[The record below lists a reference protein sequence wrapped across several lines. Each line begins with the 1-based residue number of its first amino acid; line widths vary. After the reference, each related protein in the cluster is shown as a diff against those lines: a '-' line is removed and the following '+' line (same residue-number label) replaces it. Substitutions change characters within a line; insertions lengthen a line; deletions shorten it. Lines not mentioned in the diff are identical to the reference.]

1 MPSDALEQA
10 AATGGDGRRLPSG
23 FTPAVPLLA
32 VAGLAALPCD
42 LAVNDG
48 GGLDFAWRPSQTRE
62 DVLAD
67 PVVRVTVRRG
77 SSPDDAGWIADTR
90 MEVTGDDAR
99 RTRWCEERNA
109 ALRDVAGGPAAGPG
123 WAPASA
129 GNCRLTTRFTPGDL
143 AGQPLLAAT
152 LLADVLRA
160 QQDAVLSAVL
170 AAPRT
175 VASTPL
181 SPQALAAG
189 LSRVIAVTHSHLEY
203 PPGYLASVSTEEAG
217 VVVTLEGFCTD
228 GLAVPLAETAWRSF
242 QTVVAVPAS
251 CNRAELGL
259 VYTALLSQSTS
270 RIPTRHGYDL
280 VPGEFAS
287 ESFTDGDIEAALV
300 LLSKGDIVRYTP
312 SPSAD
317 DLAVFPAGPTWGRLT
332 FSRVPMARLYGSAS
346 LRINATVSLPS
357 RYGTPAGNA
366 SDIDVLGT
374 WNRAGDTL
382 TYSVLV
388 PPTMA
393 VWAWPAMATEMLAWL
408 GRHVVRQIQSAFRTR
423 PLQQLTGP
431 AQGLTTRFPDDKILL
446 VGRKICNESDQAMT
460 PNTRASRTL
469 FCCLNTGG
477 IHAGSTRSGK
487 PCWQPERPRPAH
499 GEATHDRE
507 FSGHD

>member
-1 MPSDALEQA
+1 M
-10 AATGGDGRRLPSG
+10 PSG
-23 FTPAVPLLA
+23 FTPVVPLLA
-32 VAGLAALPCD
+32 VAGLAALPYD

-48 GGLDFAWRPSQTRE
+48 GGLDFTWRPSQTRE

-67 PVVRVTVRRG
+67 PAVRVAVRRG
-77 SSPDDAGWIADTR
+77 SSPDGVGWIVGTCV
-90 MEVTGDDAR
+90 EVTGDDAHR
-99 RTRWCEERNA
+99 ARWCEERNA
-109 ALRDVAGGPAAGPG
+109 ALRDVAGGPAADPG
-123 WAPASA
+123 WAPTSA
-129 GNCRLTTRFTPGDL
+129 GNCRLTARFTLGDL

-170 AAPRT
+170 AAPET
-175 VASTPL
+175 VANPPL
-181 SPQALAAG
+181 HPQALAAG
-189 LSRVIAVTHSHLEY
+189 LSRVIAASRSHLEY

-259 VYTALLSQSTS
+259 VYAALLSHSAS

-280 VPGEFAS
+280 VPGEFTS
-287 ESFTDGDIEAALV
+287 ESFTDSDIEAALV
-300 LLSKGDIVRYTP
+300 LLSKGDVVRYTP
-312 SPSAD
+312 SASAD

-332 FSRVPMARLYGSAS
+332 FSRVPMARLYGSDP
-346 LRINATVSLPS
+346 LRVNAAVSLPS
-357 RYGTPAGNA
+357 GYGTPAENE

-408 GRHVVRQIQSAFRTR
+408 GRYTVRQIQSVVLRA
-423 PLQQLTGP
+423 PLHP
-431 AQGLTTRFPDDKILL
+431 PAAAAQGLTATFLEDKILF
-446 VGRKICNESDQAMT
+446 VGRIICSDSDRAMT
-460 PNTRASRTL
+460 P
-469 FCCLNTGG
+469 
-477 IHAGSTRSGK
+477 K
-487 PCWQPERPRPAH
+487 Y
-499 GEATHDRE
+499 
-507 FSGHD
+507 